1 MVGCDGCSAWFHLRC
16 VGLPEEKL
24 PRMWYCQNEAC
35 RQKAQEYQKQ
45 KDAKKSVRKQ
55 VDESDKYSTTY
66 HTGTSSVDAK
76 VRGGELEAEMELRK
90 KKKQIQRAYERKK
103 MEMEEKIRVEEEEE
117 RMAWQAEMLRKK
129 KEQIQQMEARQK
141 LFEMEMAAMDE
152 RKVLEL
158 TKENVKRLEEDDDDS
173 DEDDEDVDEC
183 ESSEEE
189 KGKYD
194 ESDGG
199 KRLNKRATVATK
211 ESAKAGALQSSRR
224 MVDNVSQ
231 DGQGQQ
237 QVRPTKAQLAARK
250 GLTYKLPKFSGK
262 PAQWPLFYA
271 AYNASNDACGYMN
284 HENLMGLQEAL
295 EGDALELV
303 SGQLLL
309 PASIP
314 RVIEKLQRH
323 YGSPEQLLQSLLDK
337 VDRLEPPKP
346 DNLQSFVPFGNTV
359 EQLCGHMEAAGLQ
372 QHLVNPLLVKSLVA
386 KLPDREKREWVHYRR
401 GQGETTLRTL
411 TDFLMDIVVVACEAN
426 TKPKEKSALYCHG
439 EGSSPAVNLN
449 EERRLKPCQQCRVT
463 DHRLRRCTEFRKL
476 RYAERLKLVNRE
488 KLCHVCLNEHKG
500 QCKFNIRCN
509 IGECRAFHN
518 PLMYPVGNVFGL
530 SAHITTN
537 CTVMFRIV
545 PVQLHCGGK
554 SATVLAFLDEGA
566 SVTLVEKKLA
576 DRLGAIGVRERL
588 TIKWTGNVSRVEES
602 RRMSLWASGTSLAA
616 GDKLLLHTVHT
627 MGKLMLP
634 HQKLDHEE
642 LAAQYGH
649 MRGLP
654 IESYDGQ
661 PQLLIGANNIHS
673 FAPLE
678 AKVGT
683 PMEPIAVRTNL
694 GWTVYGPRQS
704 TTVAAGNY
712 LGYHQQITNDDL
724 HELLKSHYALEESVV
739 MIPQE
744 TEEERR
750 AREILERT
758 TKRIGD
764 RYETGLLWKTDE
776 PRFTDSYPIALRR
789 MKQLEKRL
797 DKNPKLRDNV
807 GKQIEEYQQKGY
819 THLATAEELA
829 GTAADQV
836 WYLPINVVQNPKKP
850 ENIRLVRDAAATV
863 QGVSLNSQL
872 LTGPDML
879 VPLIKVL
886 LGFRERQIAFGGDLK
901 EMFHQLKIRAEDKQ
915 KQRFIFRKT
924 PEDPPS
930 IYVMDV
936 ATFGSTSSPCSAQF
950 VKNRNAEEFAAQ
962 YTKASAAIIHKHYVD
977 DYFDSVDT
985 VEEAVSLAQE
995 VRLVHRKAGSEIRN
1009 WVSNSPEILRS
1020 LEEKKPAAPVHFGC
1034 DKQTSK
1040 ERVLGV
1046 IWDPRMDEFSFS
1058 TKSREDMMPYLY
1070 EEKRPTK
1077 RLIASCVMGFF
1088 DPLQM

>member
-1 MVGCDGCSAWFHLRC
+1 
-16 VGLPEEKL
+16 
-24 PRMWYCQNEAC
+24 
-35 RQKAQEYQKQ
+35 
-45 KDAKKSVRKQ
+45 
-55 VDESDKYSTTY
+55 
-66 HTGTSSVDAK
+66 
-76 VRGGELEAEMELRK
+76 
-90 KKKQIQRAYERKK
+90 
-103 MEMEEKIRVEEEEE
+103 MEEKMRAEEEEE

-129 KEQIQQMEARQK
+129 KEQIQRMEARQK
-141 LFEMEMAAMDE
+141 SFEMEMAAMDE
-152 RKVLEL
+152 RLAELSGSPASNELKSKIVVSGLRAGPSGNTNRKVLEL
-158 TKENVKRLEEDDDDS
+158 TKENVKRLEEDDDDDS
-173 DEDDEDVDEC
+173 DEDDEDVDES
-183 ESSEEE
+183 ESSEEDN
-189 KGKYD
+189 GKYD
-194 ESDGG
+194 ESDGE
-199 KRLNKRATVATK
+199 KQLNKRATVATK

-231 DGQGQQ
+231 DGLGQQ

-284 HENLMGLQEAL
+284 HENLMRLQEAL

-323 YGSPEQLLQSLLDK
+323 YGRPEQLLQSLLDK

-346 DNLQSFVPFGNTV
+346 DNLRSFVPFGNTV
-359 EQLCGHMEAAGLQ
+359 EQLCGHLEAAGLQ
-372 QHLVNPLLVKSLVA
+372 QHLVNPLLIKSLVA

-401 GQGETTLRTL
+401 GHGETTLRTL
-411 TDFLMDIVVVACEAN
+411 TDFLMDIVVDACEAN
-426 TKPKEKSALYCHG
+426 VDVEVQPSYQSRRVFPTGKSKPKEKGVLYCHG
-439 EGSSPAVNLN
+439 EGSSPAANLN
-449 EERRLKPCQQCRVT
+449 EERRLKPCQQCRAT

-500 QCKFNIRCN
+500 QCKFNIHCN

-518 PLMYPVGNVFGL
+518 PLMHPVGNVVGM
-530 SAHITTN
+530 SAHIRTN

-566 SVTLVEKKLA
+566 SVTLVEKRLA

-602 RRMSLWASGTSLAA
+602 RRMSLWASGTSPAA

-627 MGKLMLP
+627 VGKLMLP

-724 HELLKSHYALEESVV
+724 HELLKSHYALEESVM

-764 RYETGLLWKTDE
+764 RYETGLLWKTDD
-776 PRFTDSYPIALRR
+776 PRFPDSYPMALRR

-807 GKQIEEYQQKGY
+807 SKQIEEYQQKGY

-850 ENIRLVRDAAATV
+850 EKIRLVWDAAATV

-886 LGFRERQIAFGGDLK
+886 LGFRERRIAFGGDLK

-924 PEDPPS
+924 PDDPPS

-962 YTKASAAIIHKHYVD
+962 YPKASAAIIHKHYVD

-995 VRLVHRKAGSEIRN
+995 VRLVHRKAGFEIRN
-1009 WVSNSPEILRS
+1009 WVSNSPEVLRS
-1020 LEEKKPAAPVHFGC
+1020 LGEKKPAAPVHFGC
-1034 DKQTSK
+1034 DKQTLK

-1088 DPLQM
+1088 DPLGLLSSFTIHSKIIIQHLWRFKCDCGTKKSTQIPGICGSGGQNCCHK

>member
-1 MVGCDGCSAWFHLRC
+1 
-16 VGLPEEKL
+16 
-24 PRMWYCQNEAC
+24 
-35 RQKAQEYQKQ
+35 
-45 KDAKKSVRKQ
+45 
-55 VDESDKYSTTY
+55 
-66 HTGTSSVDAK
+66 
-76 VRGGELEAEMELRK
+76 
-90 KKKQIQRAYERKK
+90 
-103 MEMEEKIRVEEEEE
+103 
-117 RMAWQAEMLRKK
+117 MANTDHPK
-129 KEQIQQMEARQK
+129 
-141 LFEMEMAAMDE
+141 
-152 RKVLEL
+152 
-158 TKENVKRLEEDDDDS
+158 
-173 DEDDEDVDEC
+173 
-183 ESSEEE
+183 
-189 KGKYD
+189 
-194 ESDGG
+194 
-199 KRLNKRATVATK
+199 
-211 ESAKAGALQSSRR
+211 
-224 MVDNVSQ
+224 
-231 DGQGQQ
+231 
-237 QVRPTKAQLAARK
+237 QVRPTKVQLAARK
-250 GLTYKLPKFSGK
+250 ELTYKLPKFSGK

-284 HENLMGLQEAL
+284 HENLMRLQEAL

-323 YGSPEQLLQSLLDK
+323 YGRPEQLLQSLLDK

-346 DNLQSFVPFGNTV
+346 DNLRSFVPFGKTV
-359 EQLCGHMEAAGLQ
+359 EQLCGHLEAAGLQ
-372 QHLVNPLLVKSLVA
+372 QHLVNPLLIKSLVA

-401 GQGETTLRTL
+401 GHGETTLRTL
-411 TDFLMDIVVVACEAN
+411 TDFLMDIVVDACEA
-426 TKPKEKSALYCHG
+426 KKGALYCHG
-439 EGSSPAVNLN
+439 EGSSPAANLN
-449 EERRLKPCQQCRVT
+449 EERRLKPCQQCRAT

-518 PLMYPVGNVFGL
+518 PLMHPVGNVVGL
-530 SAHITTN
+530 SAHIRTN

-566 SVTLVEKKLA
+566 SVTLVEKRLA

-602 RRMSLWASGTSLAA
+602 RRMSLWASGTSPAA

-627 MGKLMLP
+627 VGKLMLP

-661 PQLLIGANNIHS
+661 PQLLIGANNTHS

-683 PMEPIAVRTNL
+683 PMEPIAVHTNL

-744 TEEERR
+744 TEEEKR
-750 AREILERT
+750 ARKILERT
-758 TKRIGD
+758 TKRIGN
-764 RYETGLLWKTDE
+764 RYETGLVWKTDD
-776 PRFTDSYPIALRR
+776 PRFPDSYPVALRR
-789 MKQLEKRL
+789 MRL
-797 DKNPKLRDNV
+797 DKCPKL
-807 GKQIEEYQQKGY
+807 IESISRHIKEYQQKGY
-819 THLATAEELA
+819 THLATAEKLA
-829 GTAADQV
+829 GTAADQE
-836 WYLPINVVQNPKKP
+836 WYLPINVVQSPKKP
-850 ENIRLVRDAAATV
+850 QKIHLVLDAAATV
-863 QGVSLNSQL
+863 QGVSLNYQM

-886 LGFRERQIAFGGDLK
+886 QGFRERRIAFGEDLK
-901 EMFHQLKIRAEDKQ
+901 EMFHHLKIRAEDKQ
-915 KQRFIFRKT
+915 KQRFIFRNT
-924 PEDPPS
+924 PEDSSS

-936 ATFGSTSSPCSAQF
+936 TTFGSISSVWSNLWRIGMP
-950 VKNRNAEEFAAQ
+950 KN
-962 YTKASAAIIHKHYVD
+962 

-995 VRLVHRKAGSEIRN
+995 VRLVHRKAGFEIRN
-1009 WVSNSPEILRS
+1009 WVSNSPEVLRS
-1020 LEEKKPAAPVHFGC
+1020 LGEKKPAAPVHFGC
-1034 DKQTSK
+1034 DKQTLK

-1088 DPLQM
+1088 DPLGLLSPFTIHGKIIIQHLWRSKCDWDEEIDTDSWDLWKRWTKLLPQVEEIRIPRCYLGGARYAEVDSLEVHIFTDASEHGYGCIAYLRAVILGEVHCSLVMSRAKVAPIKRQSIPRLELMGAVLGARMSQTVLGTRSYSISRTVFWTDSSTVCSWLKSDQHRYKQFVAFRVAEIQELTKVAD